1 MRMTGKSPILAA
13 MLVVPLVLT
22 GCGYGKTSS
31 SNVQP
36 PPKSVSYTKSG
47 DSKINAS
54 QTEAKATAAQKTHK
68 TQIYLIDKHGHV
80 APQFLDLPT
89 TKSVAKQVL
98 DYMVIGGP
106 VSEILPNGFQAV
118 LPPGTTASVNLTSD
132 GTLVADFSK
141 DFLNYDPKLET
152 QMLQAITWTLTQFD
166 NVKRVQ
172 LRVNGK
178 ELTKMPVTKT
188 ELSAS
193 GLTRADGINND
204 MGHVTDVTG
213 SHDTTVY
220 YLSQTPSGKTYYV
233 PVTERISGS
242 DQDITSVVDALI
254 NGPANA
260 TTLATPFGSDV
271 KLVSAPTVKDGI
283 ATLNFNDNF
292 YANAK
297 QKLVSDKAV
306 DVLAM
311 SLIGKDGIKKV
322 SIEVDGNSKMTL
334 ESGQTLTKPV
344 SLQDVTKSGV

>member
-36 PPKSVSYTKSG
+36 PPKSVSYTQSG
-47 DSKINAS
+47 DSKTKAS
-54 QTEAKATAAQKTHK
+54 QTGAKATAAQNTHK

-89 TKSVAKQVL
+89 TTSVAKQVL

-118 LPPGTTASVNLTSD
+118 LPPGTTTSVNLKSD

-141 DFLNYDPKLET
+141 EFLNYDPKFET

-178 ELTKMPVTKT
+178 DLAKLPASKT
-188 ELSAS
+188 DLNAS

-204 MGHVTDVTG
+204 IGQVTDLTG
-213 SHDTTVY
+213 SRETTIY
-220 YLSQTPSGKTYYV
+220 YLSQTTSGSTYYV
-233 PVTERISGS
+233 PVTERIAGS
-242 DQDITSVVDALI
+242 EQDLTTVVNALV
-254 NGPANA
+254 NGPADA
-260 TTLATPFGSDV
+260 TSLLTPFGSDV
-271 KLVSAPTVKDGI
+271 KLVSAPTVKDGV
-283 ATLNFNDNF
+283 ATLNFNENF
-292 YANAK
+292 YSNSK

-322 SIEVDGNSKMTL
+322 SIQVDGNSKMTL

-344 SLQDVTKSGV
+344 SLPDVTKSGV